1 VFELWF
7 KLILVELRL
16 GRDKL
21 ATAVVQEETIPYVV
35 HHLRRISEILRVA
48 ASHWKV
54 VETLAPQDF
63 LEFRSKLGT
72 ASGFQSFQLRELET
86 VLGLE
91 PSQRKKHG
99 HPDPLDMLLETLE
112 NDNSNQGKKIKSR
125 LESVRT
131 ELSFRKALH
140 NWLYRTPIHGSYPDD
155 PNDLKNVDNFLSEYT
170 GIQRK
175 SAEKHIQIL
184 LAHQGSDKETEIRN
198 RFEPGIKASENFLC
212 ATDISDTDERARIKR
227 IRTAVLFIESYRT
240 LPLLAWPRLLLD
252 TVAEL
257 EEQLILF
264 RTHQRAW
271 SNA

>member
-1 VFELWF
+1 MSDRNTYWNYLKLDTLLNLQNGIEGSQVSVDEMHFIVVHQVFELWF

-112 NDNSNQGKKIKSR
+112 NDNSNQGKKNKIKIR
-125 LESVRT
+125 IC
-131 ELSFRKALH
+131 
-140 NWLYRTPIHGSYPDD
+140 PHG
-155 PNDLKNVDNFLSEYT
+155 VEF
-170 GIQRK
+170 
-175 SAEKHIQIL
+175 
-184 LAHQGSDKETEIRN
+184 
-198 RFEPGIKASENFLC
+198 
-212 ATDISDTDERARIKR
+212 
-227 IRTAVLFIESYRT
+227 
-240 LPLLAWPRLLLD
+240 
-252 TVAEL
+252 
-257 EEQLILF
+257 
-264 RTHQRAW
+264 
-271 SNA
+271 